1 MDVKYSMKRGLKLH
15 DFYYISIKINS
26 VKEIDIDKN
35 CKYYFLDDMVNIK
48 TLDSDKTK
56 TD

>member
-48 TLDSDKTK
+48 TLDSDNTK